1 LRHSSKPYK
10 PIRANERRALFHSR
24 REKMQSDKIDYAK
37 YLTWFIENYPASA
50 KETKEK
56 QEDTSFW
63 AQFK

>member
-1 LRHSSKPYK
+1 LRHSSKQYK
-10 PIRANERRALFHSR
+10 PIRADERQTLITSH
-24 REKMQSDKIDYAK
+24 REKMQSEKIDYAK
-37 YLTWFIENYPASA
+37 FLTWFIENYPASA